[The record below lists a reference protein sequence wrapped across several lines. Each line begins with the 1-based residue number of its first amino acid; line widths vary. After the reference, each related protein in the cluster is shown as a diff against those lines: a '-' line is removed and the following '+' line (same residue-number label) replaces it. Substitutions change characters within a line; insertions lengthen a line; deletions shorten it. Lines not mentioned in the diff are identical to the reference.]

1 MFALKSIWD
10 HPYTFWALLSLP
22 AIPMIV
28 GLASGDTRTI
38 HQLLHPSGEF
48 SARFMIITMMITP
61 LTMLLKG
68 QAWFALVDETPSVS
82 CRCCLRLRAVTHGTL
97 LARHRHCCTFWW

>member
-1 MFALKSIWD
+1 MSALKSIWD
-10 HPYTFWALLSLP
+10 QPYTFWALLSLP

-28 GLASGDTRTI
+28 GFASGDMRMI

-61 LTMLLKG
+61 LTMLLRG
-68 QAWFALVDETPSVS
+68 WRGS
-82 CRCCLRLRAVTHGTL
+82 CWLMKRRRYLGIAAFGYGL
-97 LARHRHCCTFWW
+97 LHTIL